1 MNTGLCLLLPFV
13 PCVLLLKLAATAL
26 RHCAWVLWGAIL
38 AFCACRCRYYDYHG
52 YWHCLP
58 LFSNVGLFG
67 KLPQESKVS
76 PSATAWALASVMRSL
91 RIQAEKVPL
100 KPLKLWKPLKVCVEI
115 VEYSRNVESNIAV
128 EDSWTA
134 PPSPEQFE
142 ADVQAAAKRSKHF
155 PVRIQTNP
163 EEDRGSQSNSKLQ
176 TCHS

>member
-26 RHCAWVLWGAIL
+26 RHCAWVLWGAIH

-58 LFSNVGLFG
+58 LFSNVYVGLFG
-67 KLPQESKVS
+67 
-76 PSATAWALASVMRSL
+76 
-91 RIQAEKVPL
+91 KVPL

-134 PPSPEQFE
+134 PASPEQFE
-142 ADVQAAAKRSKHF
+142 ADVQAAAKRSKHL